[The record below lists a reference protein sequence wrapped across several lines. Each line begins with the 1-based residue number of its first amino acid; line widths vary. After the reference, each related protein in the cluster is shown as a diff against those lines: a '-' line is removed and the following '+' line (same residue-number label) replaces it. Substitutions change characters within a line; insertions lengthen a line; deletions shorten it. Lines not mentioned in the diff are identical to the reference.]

1 MNLNYFLERPFTAC
15 LLVSLT
21 VFQVFFNSCKKEDP
35 SQLTIRLLSPVNGL
49 SYTVGDSV
57 FINGEINSLQLIQ
70 RIEVNIKSLSGVAVG
85 PSLNIFPAVKSY
97 SLNLWYPVNFSI
109 PSSGSYY
116 LDVIATD
123 GKTST
128 HQSVLLT
135 LNNLPRITKSIYC
148 ITGNGFDLKV
158 NKLDSS
164 GSTIVGIFQGDFSGA
179 GISSA
184 QHVLFTVGYRTG
196 GINVFD
202 LEDNTLKATLPP
214 YNIASG
220 NSFASGEIIDN
231 NFFVTRFDGAVKS
244 YDWIPSQTFTTV
256 ENLFFVPHQVVKMG
270 NHVLTDVLYNGSLDR
285 KLNVFFYPSG
295 VPRQQKD
302 IDFNVRKLLTLS
314 ADSCLIFGEK
324 NGRLIGY
331 FYFINSNIYNQFKD
345 FGTYQLFDAIL
356 TTNRRVLLATDQG
369 LIQVDLGS
377 YSAFPVF
384 SGTVYEVEQNELT
397 EEIYCASGSNV
408 VLLNSSFIPQA
419 TFAFTDSVMAI
430 KAEYSR

>member
-1 MNLNYFLERPFTAC
+1 MKINNFSKRSFTGNFLV
-15 LLVSLT
+15 LLFAFS
-21 VFQVFFNSCKKEDP
+21 VFFNSCKKDEP

-49 SYTVGDSV
+49 SFTIGDSV
-57 FINGEINSLQLIQ
+57 FINGEINSLQLVQ
-70 RIEVNIKSLSGVAVG
+70 RIEVNIKSLSGVAIG
-85 PSLNIFPAVKSY
+85 PSLNFYPAVKSY
-97 SLNLWYPVNFSI
+97 SLNLWYPLNFSI
-109 PSSGSYY
+109 PFSDSYS

-158 NKLDSS
+158 NKLDSV
-164 GSTIVGIFQGDFSGA
+164 GSSIVGIFQGDFSGA

-184 QHVLFTVGYRTG
+184 NHILFTSGYRTG

-202 LEDNTLKATLPP
+202 LEDNTLKATLLP
-214 YNIASG
+214 YNTASG
-220 NSFASGEIIDN
+220 NSFAAGEIIDN
-231 NFFVTRFDGAVKS
+231 NFYVTRFDGAVKA
-244 YDWIPSQTFTTV
+244 YNWIPSQTYTTV

-270 NHVLTDVLYNGSLDR
+270 NHVLTDVVYNGSLDR

-314 ADSCLIFGEK
+314 DDSCLIFGEK
-324 NGRLIGY
+324 NGRFIGY

-345 FGTYQLFDAIL
+345 FGTSVLFDAIL
-356 TTNRRVLLATDQG
+356 TTNHRVLLATDQG
-369 LIQVDLGS
+369 LMQVDLSS

-384 SGTVYEVEQNELT
+384 PGPVYEVEQNELT
-397 EEIYCASGSNV
+397 EEIYCASGHNV

-419 TFAFTDSVMAI
+419 TFTFTDSVMAI